1 MEHNLVFYS
10 EKMKEIHELAKQ
22 YAPFSTS
29 VMIQGETGVG
39 KEVIANTIHKYSPKS
54 NMPFIKVNC
63 GAISESLADSE
74 LLGYENDTLTGNGSK
89 GKVGIFESAYNGSL
103 LLDEVG
109 ELSPILQAK
118 LLRALQEQEV
128 KKPGISW
135 SKSVDVR
142 IITCTNLD
150 IVNQVKSNKF
160 RKDLFYRLNVAN
172 IEIPPLRERK
182 EDIMPLLECFLGELI
197 NRYNI
202 KKSFS
207 ENALFN
213 IYNHKFEGNVRE
225 LKNIVESSY
234 ITAKNEVITL
244 DDLPRYLIDTKDASK
259 SSSFLSDR
267 LDKYEKEIISNA
279 LLCTSSI
286 RSAASL
292 LGLSNATLLRRI
304 EKYDLRD
311 IIK

>member
-1 MEHNLVFYS
+1 MEYNLVSYS
-10 EKMKEIHELAKQ
+10 EKMKEVHELAKQ
-22 YAPFSTS
+22 YASFSTP

-39 KEVIANTIHKYSPKS
+39 KEVIANAIHKYSSKS

-63 GAISESLADSE
+63 GAISESLT
-74 LLGYENDTLTGNGSK
+74 GYENDAFAGKSSR

-103 LLDEVG
+103 VLDGVD

-118 LLRALQEQEV
+118 LVRVLQEQEI
-128 KKPGISW
+128 KGAGISW
-135 SKSVDVR
+135 AKSVDVR
-142 IITCTNLD
+142 IISCTNID
-150 IVNQVKSNKF
+150 IVNQVKTNKF

-182 EDIMPLLECFLGELI
+182 EDIIPLLECFLQELTDK
-197 NRYNI
+197 YNI
-202 KKSFS
+202 KKTFS
-207 ENALFN
+207 ENALFH

-225 LKNIVESSY
+225 LRNIVESSC
-234 ITAKNEVITL
+234 ITAKDAVITP
-244 DDLPRYLIDTKDASK
+244 DDLPRYLIDTKDANQ
-259 SSSFLSDR
+259 SSSSLSDR
-267 LDKYEKEIISNA
+267 LDKYEKELISNA

-286 RSAASL
+286 RRAASL
-292 LGLSNATLLRRI
+292 LDTSNATLLRRI